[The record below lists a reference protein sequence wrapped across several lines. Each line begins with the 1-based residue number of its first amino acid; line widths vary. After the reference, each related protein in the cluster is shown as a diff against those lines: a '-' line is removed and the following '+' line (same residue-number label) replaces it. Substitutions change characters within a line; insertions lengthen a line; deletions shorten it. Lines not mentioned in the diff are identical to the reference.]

1 MGLINVDEE
10 NSSPI
15 DLYFEDHGEGRTVV
29 LVHGW
34 PLSSASWEKQT
45 KALLEAGYR
54 VISYDRRGFG
64 HSDKPS
70 TGYDYDTLASDLDI
84 LLTELDLSDVT
95 LVGFSMGG
103 GELARY
109 VGDQGTDRVSGLVFI
124 SSIAPFLLKTDDNP
138 EGVDRSVFTGIE
150 TAIQDDRPDFLRG
163 FLKSFYNFDA
173 LGGSRISQAVL
184 DVNWSVAVQAS
195 PKATLDCVGAW
206 LEDFRDDVAAID
218 VPTLIIHG
226 TEDQIV
232 PIEASG
238 GRMPDLIDGARLVR
252 IEGGP
257 HGILWTHA
265 DQVNAALLDFLAN

>member
-15 DLYFEDHGEGRTVV
+15 DLHFEDHGEGPTIV

-45 KALLEAGYR
+45 AALLEAGYR

-64 HSDKPS
+64 QSDKPS
-70 TGYDYDTLASDLDI
+70 TGYDYDTMASDLDI

-109 VGDQGTDRVSGLVFI
+109 VANEGTDRVAKLVFI

-138 EGVDRSVFTGIE
+138 EGVDRSVFSGME
-150 TAIQDDRPDFLRG
+150 KAIREDRPDFLRG
-163 FLKSFYNFDA
+163 FLKSFYNFEE
-173 LGGSRISQAVL
+173 LGGSTISQAVL
-184 DVNWSVAVQAS
+184 DANWSVAVQAS

-206 LEDFRDDVAAID
+206 LEDFREDVAAID

-226 TEDQIV
+226 TRDQIV

-238 GRMPDLIDGARLVR
+238 GRMPDLIDGAELVR
-252 IEGGP
+252 IEDGP

-265 DQVNAALLDFLAN
+265 DQVNTALLKFLAD

>member
-64 HSDKPS
+64 QSDKPS

-265 DQVNAALLDFLAN
+265 DQVNTALLDFLAN

>member
-10 NSSPI
+10 NASPI
-15 DLYFEDHGEGRTVV
+15 DLYFEDHGEGSPVV

-45 KALLEAGYR
+45 KALVEAGYR

-64 HSDKPS
+64 QSDKPW
-70 TGYDYDTLASDLDI
+70 TGYDYDTLASDLDS

-109 VGDQGTDRVSGLVFI
+109 IGEQGTDRVSKLVFI

-138 EGVDRSVFTGIE
+138 EGVDQSVFTGME
-150 TAIQDDRPDFLRG
+150 AAIQKDRPDFLRG
-163 FLKSFYNFDA
+163 FLNSFYNFDA
-173 LGGSRISQAVL
+173 LGGSRISQAVI
-184 DVNWSVAVQAS
+184 DANWAIAVQAS
-195 PKATLDCVGAW
+195 PKSTLDCVGAW
-206 LEDFRDDVAAID
+206 LEDFREDIAEID
-218 VPTLIIHG
+218 VPTLVIHG

-265 DQVNAALLDFLAN
+265 DEVNAALLDFLSN

>member
-34 PLSSASWEKQT
+34 PLSSGSWEKQT

-64 HSDKPS
+64 QSDKPS
-70 TGYDYDTLASDLDI
+70 TGYDYDTMASDLDI
-84 LLTELDLSDVT
+84 LLTELDLTDVT

-109 VGDQGTDRVSGLVFI
+109 VGDQGTDRISGLVFI

-163 FLKSFYNFDA
+163 FLKSFYNFAA

-184 DVNWSVAVQAS
+184 DANWSVAVQAS
-195 PKATLDCVGAW
+195 PKATLDCVAAW
-206 LEDFRDDVAAID
+206 LEDFREDVAAID

-238 GRMPDLIDGARLVR
+238 GRMPGLIDGSVLVR

>member
-15 DLYFEDHGEGRTVV
+15 DLHFEDHGEGPTVV

-45 KALLEAGYR
+45 AALLEAGYR

-64 HSDKPS
+64 QSDKPS
-70 TGYDYDTLASDLDI
+70 TGYDYDTMASDLDI

-109 VGDQGTDRVSGLVFI
+109 VGNEGTDRVAKLVFI

-138 EGVDRSVFTGIE
+138 EGVDRSVFSGME
-150 TAIQDDRPDFLRG
+150 KAIQEDRPDFLRG
-163 FLKSFYNFDA
+163 FLKSFYNFEE
-173 LGGSRISQAVL
+173 LGGSTISQAVL
-184 DVNWSVAVQAS
+184 DANWSVAVQAS

-206 LEDFRDDVAAID
+206 LEDFREDVAAID

-226 TEDQIV
+226 TMDQIV

-238 GRMPDLIDGARLVR
+238 GRMPDLIDGAELVR

-265 DQVNAALLDFLAN
+265 DQVNAALLKFLAD

>member
-10 NSSPI
+10 NASPI
-15 DLYFEDHGEGRTVV
+15 DLYFEDHGEGSPVV

-45 KALLEAGYR
+45 KALVEAGYR

-64 HSDKPS
+64 QSDKPW
-70 TGYDYDTLASDLDI
+70 TGYDYDTLASDLDS

-109 VGDQGTDRVSGLVFI
+109 IGEQGTDRVSKLVFI

-138 EGVDRSVFTGIE
+138 EGVDQSVFTGME
-150 TAIQDDRPDFLRG
+150 AAIQKDRPDFLRG
-163 FLKSFYNFDA
+163 FLNSFYNFDA
-173 LGGSRISQAVL
+173 LGGSRISQAVI
-184 DVNWSVAVQAS
+184 DANWAIAVQAS
-195 PKATLDCVGAW
+195 PKSTLDCVGAW
-206 LEDFRDDVAAID
+206 LEDFREDITEID

-265 DQVNAALLDFLAN
+265 DEVNAALLDFLSN

>member
-15 DLYFEDHGEGRTVV
+15 DLYFEDLGEGEPVV

-45 KALLEAGYR
+45 AALLEAGYR
-54 VISYDRRGFG
+54 VIRYDRRGFG
-64 HSDKPS
+64 QSDKPS

-109 VGDQGTDRVSGLVFI
+109 VGTEGTDRVSKLVFI

-138 EGVDRSVFTGIE
+138 AGVDRSVFTEIE
-150 TAIQDDRPDFLRG
+150 TAIQSDRPAFLQG
-163 FLKSFYNFDA
+163 FLQTFYNFDD
-173 LGGSRISQAVL
+173 LGGSKISQAVL
-184 DVNWSVAVQAS
+184 DANWAVAVQAS

-206 LEDFRDDVAAID
+206 LEDFREDVGGID

-226 TEDQIV
+226 TKDQIV
-232 PIEASG
+232 PIDASG
-238 GRMPDLIDGARLVR
+238 GRMPDLIEGATLVR
-252 IEGGP
+252 VEGGP

-265 DQVNAALLDFLAN
+265 DEVNAALLDFLAS